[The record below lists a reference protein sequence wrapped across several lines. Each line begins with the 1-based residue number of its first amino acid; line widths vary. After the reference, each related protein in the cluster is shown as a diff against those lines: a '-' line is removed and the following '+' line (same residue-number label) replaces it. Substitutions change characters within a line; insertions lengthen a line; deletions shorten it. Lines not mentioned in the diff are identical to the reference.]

1 MFRKMKGS
9 RDMTEKRVL
18 IFAGGNMNPVFLEE
32 IRQNDLVIGADRGAL
47 FLVEHGIHPHISVG
61 DFDSIT
67 PEELEK
73 VKCASGKIITCDPI
87 NKDLTDTELAYVT
100 AMDNE
105 ATEIIMMGVTGSRMD
120 HTLAN
125 IQIMLRGL
133 QHQVQSAI
141 YDTHNYITLTG
152 STITIQEHGFTYASL
167 VPLTPEVTGITLE
180 GFMYPLDNATLRM
193 GQSLGIS
200 NRLIGQEGT
209 IRIESGLLLIIQS
222 RD

>member
-1 MFRKMKGS
+1 
-9 RDMTEKRVL
+9 
-18 IFAGGNMNPVFLEE
+18 MNPVFIEE
-32 IRQNDLVIGADRGAL
+32 IGPNDLVIGADRGAL
-47 FLVEHGIHPHISVG
+47 FLVEHGIQPHIAVG

-73 VKCASGKIITCDPI
+73 VRSSSGQIITCDPI
-87 NKDLTDTELAYVT
+87 HKDLTDTELAYMT
-100 AMDNE
+100 AMDKQ
-105 ATEIIMMGVTGSRMD
+105 AREIIMMGVTGSRLD

-133 QHQVQSAI
+133 QHQIQSAI

-152 STITIQEHGFTYASL
+152 STCVIQNRGFTYASL

-180 GFMYPLDNATLRM
+180 GFMYPLENATLRM

-200 NRLIGQEGT
+200 NRLLEQEGT

>member
-9 RDMTEKRVL
+9 REMTEKRVL
-18 IFAGGNMNPVFLEE
+18 IFAGGNLSPVYLEE
-32 IRQNDLVIGADRGAL
+32 IRQDDLVIGADRGAL
-47 FLVEHGIHPHISVG
+47 FLVEHGFHPHISVG

-67 PEELEK
+67 AEEFEK
-73 VKCASGKIITCDPI
+73 VQSVSGKIITCDPV

-100 AMDNE
+100 AMDHQ
-105 ATEIIMMGVTGSRMD
+105 ATEIIMMGVTGSRLD

-152 STITIQEHGFTYASL
+152 SASVIQERGFPYASL
-167 VPLTPEVTGITLE
+167 VPLTPEVTGISLK
-180 GFMYPLDNATLRM
+180 GFMYPLENATLRM

-200 NRLIGQEGT
+200 NRLVEQEGT